1 MPNPTHRSSL
11 PVPPPVSS
19 PFTVKGT
26 HRTRES
32 GRISES
38 VPLFQSLNSLFPRG
52 VADCSLKCSIGLI
65 YLALHLTLNWGGIPV
80 ASARPLLAQVDDS
93 PLDSEP
99 LNSQSVDLSP
109 EIIEGSPVL
118 QRWLQEVPN
127 VLEEIRNDPSFR
139 TRVRVGYAQVTSSDD
154 GSGVNVGVEDLFIG
168 GTGLTVSGDYF
179 AGSGGFS
186 GGGAQLR
193 YYVLPLGGY
202 FNLAPV
208 VGYRHVEGESYS
220 TSGVELGG
228 RAMLVLSRTGGADL
242 SLGYSVV
249 GIGGDQTVGLG
260 TFAVGYAIT
269 PEFRLSTDIRR
280 HDADGDND
288 TRFGIGLEWMPRF

>member
-1 MPNPTHRSSL
+1 MPNPTHRNSL
-11 PVPPPVSS
+11 PVPPSVSS
-19 PFTVKGT
+19 PFTVKGI
-26 HRTRES
+26 HRTSES
-32 GRISES
+32 LKITES
-38 VPLFQSLNSLFPRG
+38 VPLFKSLSSPVPRG
-52 VADCSLKCSIGLI
+52 LAGFGLKCSISLV
-65 YLALHLTLNWGGIPV
+65 YLALHLLNWGGVPV
-80 ASARPLLAQVDDS
+80 ALARPLLTQVNDS

-208 VGYRHVEGESYS
+208 VGYRHIEGESYS

-249 GIGGDQTVGLG
+249 GVGGDQTVGLG
-260 TFAVGYAIT
+260 TLAVGYAVT
-269 PEFRLSTDIRR
+269 PQFRLSTDIRR

-288 TRFGIGLEWMPRF
+288 TRFGIAIEWMPQF

>member
-1 MPNPTHRSSL
+1 ML
-11 PVPPPVSS
+11 
-19 PFTVKGT
+19 
-26 HRTRES
+26 
-32 GRISES
+32 
-38 VPLFQSLNSLFPRG
+38 QSLISLVPRRLVG
-52 VADCSLKCSIGLI
+52 CSLKCSLGLI
-65 YLALHLTLNWGGIPV
+65 YLALQTLTWGGMPM
-80 ASARPLLAQVDDS
+80 ASAKPLLAQFDDS

-99 LNSQSVDLSP
+99 LNSQSLDLSP

-118 QRWLQEVPN
+118 QRWLEEVPN
-127 VLEEIRNDPSFR
+127 VLEEIHNDPSFR
-139 TRVRVGYAQVTSSDD
+139 TRVRVGYAQVTSDDD
-154 GSGVNVGVEDLFIG
+154 GSGVNVGVEDIFIG
-168 GTGLTVSGDYF
+168 DTGLTVSGDYF

-208 VGYRHVEGESYS
+208 VGYRHIEGESYS

-242 SLGYSVV
+242 SVGYSVV

-260 TFAVGYAIT
+260 TLAVGYAIT
-269 PEFRLSTDIRR
+269 PQFRLSTDIRR

-288 TRFGIGLEWMPRF
+288 TRFGIALEWMPPL

>member
-1 MPNPTHRSSL
+1 
-11 PVPPPVSS
+11 
-19 PFTVKGT
+19 
-26 HRTRES
+26 
-32 GRISES
+32 
-38 VPLFQSLNSLFPRG
+38 
-52 VADCSLKCSIGLI
+52 
-65 YLALHLTLNWGGIPV
+65 
-80 ASARPLLAQVDDS
+80 
-93 PLDSEP
+93 
-99 LNSQSVDLSP
+99 VDLSP

-127 VLEEIRNDPSFR
+127 VLEEIHNDPSFR

-168 GTGLTVSGDYF
+168 DTGLTVSGDYF

-208 VGYRHVEGESYS
+208 VGYRHIEGDSYS

-260 TFAVGYAIT
+260 TLAVGYAIT
-269 PEFRLSTDIRR
+269 PQFRLSTDIRR
-280 HDADGDND
+280 HDADGEND
-288 TRFGIGLEWMPRF
+288 TRFGIALEWMPRL

>member
-1 MPNPTHRSSL
+1 MPNPTHRDSR
-11 PVPPPVSS
+11 PVHPPVSS
-19 PFTVKGT
+19 PLIVQRKQ
-26 HRTRES
+26 RTSES
-32 GRISES
+32 SRISDS
-38 VPLFQSLNSLFPRG
+38 MPLFKSLSSLFPRRLKG
-52 VADCSLKCSIGLI
+52 YPLKCSVGLV

-80 ASARPLLAQVDDS
+80 ASARPLLTQFDDS

-99 LNSQSVDLSP
+99 LNAQSLDLSP

-118 QRWLQEVPN
+118 QRWLEEVPN

-168 GTGLTVSGDYF
+168 RTGLTLSGDYF

-208 VGYRHVEGESYS
+208 VGYRHIEGESYS

-260 TFAVGYAIT
+260 TLGVGYAIT
-269 PEFRLSTDIRR
+269 PQFRLSTDIRR

>member
-1 MPNPTHRSSL
+1 
-11 PVPPPVSS
+11 
-19 PFTVKGT
+19 
-26 HRTRES
+26 
-32 GRISES
+32 
-38 VPLFQSLNSLFPRG
+38 
-52 VADCSLKCSIGLI
+52 
-65 YLALHLTLNWGGIPV
+65 
-80 ASARPLLAQVDDS
+80 
-93 PLDSEP
+93 
-99 LNSQSVDLSP
+99 
-109 EIIEGSPVL
+109 
-118 QRWLQEVPN
+118 
-127 VLEEIRNDPSFR
+127 

-154 GSGVNVGVEDLFIG
+154 GNGVNVGVEDLFIG

-208 VGYRHVEGESYS
+208 VGYRQIEGEFYS

-249 GIGGDQTVGLG
+249 GVGGEQTVGLG
-260 TFAVGYAIT
+260 TLAVGYAVT

-280 HDADGDND
+280 HDADGEND
-288 TRFGIGLEWMPRF
+288 TRFGIAIEWMPRL

>member
-1 MPNPTHRSSL
+1 MPNPTHRDSL
-11 PVPPPVSS
+11 PVPDPVSS
-19 PFTVKGT
+19 PCTVKGKQ
-26 HRTRES
+26 RTRES
-32 GRISES
+32 SRISES
-38 VPLFQSLNSLFPRG
+38 VPLFKSLSSLFPRKLKG
-52 VADCSLKCSIGLI
+52 YPLKCSVGLV
-65 YLALHLTLNWGGIPV
+65 YLALHLAGNWGGTPV
-80 ASARPLLAQVDDS
+80 ASARPLLAQVDNS
-93 PLDSEP
+93 PLDSEL

-154 GSGVNVGVEDLFIG
+154 GSGVNVGVEDIFIG
-168 GTGLTVSGDYF
+168 GTGLTLSGDYF

-260 TFAVGYAIT
+260 TLAVGYAIT
-269 PEFRLSTDIRR
+269 PQFRLSTDIRR

-288 TRFGIGLEWMPRF
+288 TRFGIALEWMPRL

>member
-1 MPNPTHRSSL
+1 M
-11 PVPPPVSS
+11 
-19 PFTVKGT
+19 
-26 HRTRES
+26 HRTKES

-38 VPLFQSLNSLFPRG
+38 VQLFRFLSSRLPKGLAG
-52 VADCSLKCSIGLI
+52 CGLKCSIGLV

-127 VLEEIRNDPSFR
+127 VLEEIHNDPSFR

-154 GSGVNVGVEDLFIG
+154 GSGVNVGVEDLFIR

-208 VGYRHVEGESYS
+208 VGYRHIEGESYS

-249 GIGGDQTVGLG
+249 GVGGDQTVGLG
-260 TFAVGYAIT
+260 TLAVGYAVT
-269 PEFRLSTDIRR
+269 PQFRLSTDIRR

-288 TRFGIGLEWMPRF
+288 TRFGIAIEWMPEL

>member
-1 MPNPTHRSSL
+1 MPNPTHRNSL

-19 PFTVKGT
+19 AFTVKGM
-26 HRTRES
+26 HRTWKS

-38 VPLFQSLNSLFPRG
+38 VQLFKSLNSLFPRRLAG
-52 VADCSLKCSIGLI
+52 YPLKCSVGLV

-80 ASARPLLAQVDDS
+80 ASARPLVVQVDDS

-99 LNSQSVDLSP
+99 LNTQSVDLSP

-127 VLEEIRNDPSFR
+127 VLEEIHNDPSFR

-154 GSGVNVGVEDLFIG
+154 GSGVNVGMEDLFIG
-168 GTGLTVSGDYF
+168 DTGLTVSGDYF

-208 VGYRHVEGESYS
+208 VGYRHIEGESYS

-260 TFAVGYAIT
+260 TLAVGYAIT
-269 PEFRLSTDIRR
+269 PQFRLSTDIRR

-288 TRFGIGLEWMPRF
+288 TRFGIALEWMPRF

>member
-1 MPNPTHRSSL
+1 MPNPTHRSSRPL
-11 PVPPPVSS
+11 FPPVSS
-19 PFTVKGT
+19 PLIVEGMQCTQ
-26 HRTRES
+26 ES
-32 GRISES
+32 RRISEA
-38 VPLFQSLNSLFPRG
+38 VPLLQSLISLVPRRLVG
-52 VADCSLKCSIGLI
+52 CSLKCSLGLI
-65 YLALHLTLNWGGIPV
+65 YLALHLTLTWGGMPM
-80 ASARPLLAQVDDS
+80 ASAKPLLAQVDDS

-99 LNSQSVDLSP
+99 VNSESVDLSP

-168 GTGLTVSGDYF
+168 DTGLTVSGDYF

-208 VGYRHVEGESYS
+208 VGYRHIEGDSYS

-260 TFAVGYAIT
+260 TLAVGYAIT
-269 PEFRLSTDIRR
+269 PQFRLSTDIRR
-280 HDADGDND
+280 HDADGEND
-288 TRFGIGLEWMPRF
+288 TRFGIALEWMPRL

>member
-1 MPNPTHRSSL
+1 MPNPTHRNSL
-11 PVPPPVSS
+11 PVPPSVSS
-19 PFTVKGT
+19 PFTVKGI
-26 HRTRES
+26 HRTSES
-32 GRISES
+32 LKISES
-38 VPLFQSLNSLFPRG
+38 VPLFKSLSSRVPRG
-52 VADCSLKCSIGLI
+52 LAGFGLKCSISLV
-65 YLALHLTLNWGGIPV
+65 YLALYLLNWGGIPV
-80 ASARPLLAQVDDS
+80 ASARPLLTQVDNS

-208 VGYRHVEGESYS
+208 VGYRHIEGESYS

-249 GIGGDQTVGLG
+249 GVGGDQTVGLG
-260 TFAVGYAIT
+260 TLAVGYAVT
-269 PEFRLSTDIRR
+269 PQFRLSTDIRR

-288 TRFGIGLEWMPRF
+288 TRFGIAIEWMPQF

>member
-1 MPNPTHRSSL
+1 MLNPTHRNSL
-11 PVPPPVSS
+11 PLPPPVSS
-19 PFTVKGT
+19 PFTVQGM
-26 HRTRES
+26 HRTKES

-38 VPLFQSLNSLFPRG
+38 VQLFRFLSSRLPKGLAG
-52 VADCSLKCSIGLI
+52 CGLKCSIGLV

-127 VLEEIRNDPSFR
+127 VLEEIHNDPSFR

-154 GSGVNVGVEDLFIG
+154 GSGVNVGVEDLFIR

-208 VGYRHVEGESYS
+208 VGYRHIEGESYS

-249 GIGGDQTVGLG
+249 GVGGDQTVGLG
-260 TFAVGYAIT
+260 TLAVGYAVT
-269 PEFRLSTDIRR
+269 PQFRLSTDIRR

-288 TRFGIGLEWMPRF
+288 TRFGIAIEWMPEL

>member
-1 MPNPTHRSSL
+1 M
-11 PVPPPVSS
+11 
-19 PFTVKGT
+19 
-26 HRTRES
+26 
-32 GRISES
+32 
-38 VPLFQSLNSLFPRG
+38 PLFKFLSSLFPRG
-52 VADCSLKCSIGLI
+52 LAGYSLQYSIGLI
-65 YLALHLTLNWGGIPV
+65 YLALHLTLTWGGIPV
-80 ASARPLLAQVDDS
+80 ASARPLLAQVEDS

-99 LNSQSVDLSP
+99 SNSESVDLSP

-118 QRWLQEVPN
+118 QRWLEEVPN

-154 GSGVNVGVEDLFIG
+154 DGSGVNVGVEDLFIG
-168 GTGLTVSGDYF
+168 DTGLTLSGDYF
-179 AGSGGFS
+179 AGSGGYS

-208 VGYRHVEGESYS
+208 VGYRQIEGESYS

-249 GIGGDQTVGLG
+249 GVGGDQTVGLG
-260 TFAVGYAIT
+260 TLAVGYAIT
-269 PEFRLSTDIRR
+269 PQFRLSTDIRR
-280 HDADGDND
+280 HDAEGDND
-288 TRFGIGLEWMPRF
+288 TRFGIAIEWMPRL

>member
-1 MPNPTHRSSL
+1 MPNPTHRNSL
-11 PVPPPVSS
+11 PVPPSVSS
-19 PFTVKGT
+19 PFTVKGI
-26 HRTRES
+26 HRTS
-32 GRISES
+32 KSLKITES
-38 VPLFQSLNSLFPRG
+38 VPLFKSLSSPVPRG
-52 VADCSLKCSIGLI
+52 LAGFGLKCSISLV
-65 YLALHLTLNWGGIPV
+65 YLALHLLNWGGVPV
-80 ASARPLLAQVDDS
+80 ALARPLLTQVNDS

-168 GTGLTVSGDYF
+168 DTGLTVSGDYF

-208 VGYRHVEGESYS
+208 VGYRHIEGESYS

-249 GIGGDQTVGLG
+249 GVGGDQTVGLG
-260 TFAVGYAIT
+260 TLAVGYAVT
-269 PEFRLSTDIRR
+269 PQFRLSTDIRR

-288 TRFGIGLEWMPRF
+288 TRFGIAIEWMPQF

>member
-11 PVPPPVSS
+11 PLFPPVSS
-19 PFTVKGT
+19 PLIVEGMQCTQ
-26 HRTRES
+26 ES
-32 GRISES
+32 RRISES
-38 VPLFQSLNSLFPRG
+38 VPLLQSLLSLVPRG
-52 VADCSLKCSIGLI
+52 LAGCSLKCSVGLI
-65 YLALHLTLNWGGIPV
+65 YLALHLTLNWGGIPM
-80 ASARPLLAQVDDS
+80 ASAKPLLAQVDDS

-99 LNSQSVDLSP
+99 VNSQSVDLSP

-118 QRWLQEVPN
+118 QRWLEEVPN
-127 VLEEIRNDPSFR
+127 VLEEIHNDPSFR
-139 TRVRVGYAQVTSSDD
+139 TRVRVGYAQVTSDDD
-154 GSGVNVGVEDLFIG
+154 GSGVNVGVEDIFIG
-168 GTGLTVSGDYF
+168 GTGLTLSGDYF

-208 VGYRHVEGESYS
+208 VGYRHIEGESYS

-242 SLGYSVV
+242 SVGYSVV

-260 TFAVGYAIT
+260 TLAVGYAIT
-269 PEFRLSTDIRR
+269 PQFRLSTDIRR

-288 TRFGIGLEWMPRF
+288 TRFGIALEWMPRL

>member
-1 MPNPTHRSSL
+1 M
-11 PVPPPVSS
+11 
-19 PFTVKGT
+19 
-26 HRTRES
+26 
-32 GRISES
+32 
-38 VPLFQSLNSLFPRG
+38 
-52 VADCSLKCSIGLI
+52 
-65 YLALHLTLNWGGIPV
+65 

>member
-11 PVPPPVSS
+11 PVPPPFSS
-19 PFTVKGT
+19 PFTVKGMQ
-26 HRTRES
+26 RPWES

-38 VPLFQSLNSLFPRG
+38 VPLFKSLSSLFPRRLK
-52 VADCSLKCSIGLI
+52 SYPLKCSVGLV

-80 ASARPLLAQVDDS
+80 ASARPLLAQVNDS

-99 LNSQSVDLSP
+99 LNSQSLDLSP

-127 VLEEIRNDPSFR
+127 VLEDIRNDPSFR

-168 GTGLTVSGDYF
+168 RTGLTVSGDYF
-179 AGSGGFS
+179 AASGGFS

-202 FNLAPV
+202 FNVAPV
-208 VGYRHVEGESYS
+208 VGYRHIEGESYS

-242 SLGYSVV
+242 SVGYSVV
-249 GIGGDQTVGLG
+249 GVGGDQTVGLG
-260 TFAVGYAIT
+260 TLGVGYAIT
-269 PEFRLSTDIRR
+269 PQFRLSTDIRR
-280 HDADGDND
+280 HDADGEND
-288 TRFGIGLEWMPRF
+288 TRFGIAIEWMPPL